1 MTGSV
6 NHEAISTLE
15 TGRAESRSRVP
26 NLPLPLS
33 LSLNLSLFVFAFLAS
48 VTLAQPAPRQVAR
61 APATATLIP
70 LSENWRLDGDLP
82 IHALLISLQG
92 LANRTAPRVYLEYP
106 KSWQWEIVRPLIGFL
121 EKRHGV
127 QFDRL
132 ELNDADDALA
142 QFAQHAKGCVVWDKT
157 VRSSLIVAFTI
168 AGVEDLVVVS
178 ADQLPLARKHGLKTL
193 VDLRGQFTGQP
204 DHVIYQWAYD
214 HYWARCSR
222 DYYVVLGGHSGP
234 EMQPGI
240 ADFGI
245 QQHAFFTDLSSNPKH
260 PEELALLKRILS
272 QQNPTSIVLGWHS
285 YAKDTEGQHTT
296 LVGNY
301 GLIMEGLHNLPNV
314 SFTSQIPLTP
324 DFKFTNNHHVAPGQ
338 QLTAEKKVYVCAV
351 ATDSMGIGTWTKP
364 GRGKIPYTWQVLM
377 NWAWMNPPALQF
389 FYEDKSPND
398 YFIGGLSGPGYMYPK
413 AIPADKFPPLMKI
426 GRKLMAQL
434 DLRALEIMDYSEGNR
449 HVGNTDLP
457 KELVDRYYEQFPDAI
472 GFINGYGTARTFDL
486 RDGKPFLSYDYYL
499 SIERPVEEAAADL
512 EELIQLNPAR
522 PYFLLMHVRESNTIE
537 KVAAIIGRLTEPVE
551 VVPLDTFLAL
561 AASAKTYRT
570 NFQQPT
576 DPVNRNP

>member
-1 MTGSV
+1 MNT
-6 NHEAISTLE
+6 EDLISPRNTRKRI
-15 TGRAESRSRVP
+15 GIPCVP
-26 NLPLPLS
+26 WAKRHCCIFLLLTS
-33 LSLNLSLFVFAFLAS
+33 ALLFPF
-48 VTLAQPAPRQVAR
+48 PAPAAVTQ
-61 APATATLIP
+61 APHAPTTATLIP

-82 IHALLISLQG
+82 VHALLISLQG
-92 LANRTAPRVYLEYP
+92 LANRTTPRLYLEYP
-106 KSWQWEIVRPLIGFL
+106 RSWQWEIVHPLIGFL

-127 QFDRL
+127 QFDHL
-132 ELNDADDALA
+132 GLDDTDAALSR
-142 QFAQHAKGCVVWDKT
+142 FAQYAKGCVVWDKS

-168 AGVEDLVVVS
+168 AGVDDLVVVS
-178 ADQLPLARKHGLKTL
+178 EDQLPLAAKHGLKPI

-222 DYYVVLGGHSGP
+222 DYYVVMGGHAGP
-234 EMQPGI
+234 VMQPGI

-245 QQHAFFTDLSSNPKH
+245 QQRAFFTDLSANPKH
-260 PEELALLKRILS
+260 PEELALLQRILS
-272 QQNPTSIVLGWHS
+272 QQKPASIVLGWHS

-301 GLIMEGLHNLPNV
+301 GLIMEGLHNLPNI

-338 QLTAEKKVYVCAV
+338 KLVAENKVYLCAV

-364 GRGKIPYTWQVLM
+364 GRGRIPYTWQVLM
-377 NWAWMNPPALQF
+377 DWAWMNPPALQF

-413 AIPADKFPPLMKI
+413 AIPADKFPALMKI
-426 GRKLMAQL
+426 GRELMAQL

-457 KELVDRYYEQFPDAI
+457 KELVDRYYEQFPAAI

-537 KVAAIIGRLTEPVE
+537 KVAAIISRLTEPVE

-570 NFQQPT
+570 NFKQPT